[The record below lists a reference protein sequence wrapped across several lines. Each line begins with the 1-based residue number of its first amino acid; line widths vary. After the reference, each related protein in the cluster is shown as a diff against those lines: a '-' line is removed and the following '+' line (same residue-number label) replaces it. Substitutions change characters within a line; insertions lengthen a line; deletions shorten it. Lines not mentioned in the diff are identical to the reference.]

1 MTKLFAVLAACAIAT
16 GAQAGTVVCGGTITY
31 LAFHAP
37 NTFMIQ
43 MSSMNTPVF
52 FCNPETTFSV
62 PGTTYTT
69 GPSTCKTLYASF
81 LAIKASGGSISGIY
95 FDGDDTP
102 ATCDTWGGWKS
113 ANIRY
118 FAF

>member
-1 MTKLFAVLAACAIAT
+1 MKRFFAAVVASAMVNS
-16 GAQAGTVVCGGTITY
+16 AQAGTVVCGGTITY

-52 FCNPETTFSV
+52 FCNPEATFSV
-62 PGTTYTT
+62 TGTTYTT
-69 GPSTCKTLYASF
+69 GPNTCKTLYASF
-81 LAIKASGGSISGIY
+81 LAVKASGGSIAGIY

-102 ATCDTWGGWKS
+102 ATCDAWGAWKS